1 MAGAKE
7 ARTSHLNSSHLFTY
21 NKLFEPEYRENNILW
36 DFVRKV
42 GRVVKKIGIL
52 FRYCLLPYYL
62 RQASL

>member
-36 DFVRKV
+36 DFVRE
-42 GRVVKKIGIL
+42 GRKGRKEDWNTVQIL
-52 FRYCLLPYYL
+52 FTPLLP
-62 RQASL
+62 